1 MALFFRE
8 LATFFRRL
16 ENSNNFQRNGN
27 FFQILL
33 IDCSGAIHPILGT
46 FLLPIFRYPLPR
58 PKMDFLIPA
67 ARSRSSRG
75 PAKSAH
81 FFSKPAK
88 KFRTHT
94 TFFRLLTQNF
104 RTLALFFRQ
113 PTKNFRS
120 NATIFRSYTTIF
132 REHTLILRTNINEC
146 SAHLVINAA
155 ASCRPCSPATTV

>member
-81 FFSKPAK
+81 FFSKQAK
-88 KFRTHT
+88 KFRSHT
-94 TFFRLLTQNF
+94 TFFRT
-104 RTLALFFRQ
+104 
-113 PTKNFRS
+113 
-120 NATIFRSYTTIF
+120 
-132 REHTLILRTNINEC
+132 
-146 SAHLVINAA
+146 
-155 ASCRPCSPATTV
+155 